1 MTRRKWLMDEWRD
14 TFLLE
19 LRMREVPGARIGEA
33 LAEIETHCAD
43 SGESP
48 DEAFGDPVAYADAL
62 ARSLRAEASGGS
74 EAASRPWWRDGLSWR
89 NGLGV
94 FAILGGIFS
103 LLEGVDSVAHTK
115 PGVVT
120 VGQIISVVVPSLL
133 AVPLFGLIVSSGP
146 QSSGPRSSKAKFF
159 AVVLAGF
166 FVAMAPQVIWTRPVL
181 HASGWAL
188 LGAGLFLLLL
198 AAWPLLSGRIRADRV
213 VDPRTGREPF
223 RLPRLVL
230 VLVFAAPIVF
240 LLGAVLLTV
249 LLPASPR

>member
-62 ARSLRAEASGGS
+62 ARSLRADAAGAAGG
-74 EAASRPWWRDGLSWR
+74 AGRPWWRDGLSWG
-89 NGLGV
+89 NGLGA
-94 FAILGGIFS
+94 FAILGGVFS
-103 LLEGVDSVAHTK
+103 LLEGVDSVAHTT

-120 VGQIISVVVPSLL
+120 AGQIASAVIGSLL
-133 AVPLFGLIVSSGP
+133 AVPLPGLIVRSGP
-146 QSSGPRSSKAKFF
+146 QSSKARFV

-166 FVAMAPQVIWTRPVL
+166 FVAMAPQVFWTRPVL
-181 HASGWAL
+181 HTSGWAL
-188 LGAGLFLLLL
+188 LGAGLFLLVV

-230 VLVFAAPIVF
+230 ALVLVAPIVF

-249 LLPASPR
+249 LLPAAPR